1 MGQLRIGICD
11 DEEMILKTLYGLVE
25 QAVRKTGLEFEILVF
40 SSGKDLLQQAEELE
54 IAFLDIEMPEV
65 DGIETGRM
73 LRQRN
78 SECEIIM
85 ATGIEKRYKE
95 AFHVRALRFVTKPFE
110 PSEIEEA
117 IEACLK
123 RRIGIET
130 VDVYRNRNFCQVHQ
144 KDIVYVISYGS
155 YVELLAKGK
164 RFRKEASMEEMEKI
178 LETQLFFRAD
188 RKYLVNFGHV
198 DDYKNGI
205 VTIGKEDIKVSRRS
219 KKEFERAY
227 IEFDLKYRGKYDFR

>member
-78 SECEIIM
+78 SECAIIM
-85 ATGIEKRYKE
+85 ATGVEERYKE
-95 AFHVRALRFVTKPFE
+95 AFHIRALRFVTKPFDS
-110 PSEIEEA
+110 SEIEEA
-117 IEACLK
+117 IEACLE
-123 RRIGIET
+123 RRIGLKT
-130 VDVYRNRNFCQVHQ
+130 VEAYRNRKLYQVRQ
-144 KDIVYVISYGS
+144 REIAYVNSYGS
-155 YVELLAKGK
+155 YVELMVRGK
-164 RFRKEASMEEMEKI
+164 RFRKEASMEEMEKL
-178 LETQLFFRAD
+178 LEPRLFSRAD
-188 RKYLVNFGHV
+188 RKYLVNLGHV

-205 VTIGKEDIKVSRRS
+205 VTIGEEKIKASRRR

-227 IEFDLKYRGKYDFR
+227 IEFDLEYRGKL